1 MGLRKLR
8 PKYVSDPGYL
18 ALDQARG
25 IFPFYIAR
33 IPKVAITEVILNP
46 MQRTSGHRRQQ
57 NTGPMQHAMPT
68 QSVDNRLM
76 RSPGL
81 PLPEALPL

>member
-1 MGLRKLR
+1 MDVTK
-8 PKYVSDPGYL
+8 PYEFIWFVSDPGYL

-46 MQRTSGHRRQQ
+46 TFKYLRNSAAVGGREQKLLAT
-57 NTGPMQHAMPT
+57 
-68 QSVDNRLM
+68 L
-76 RSPGL
+76 SPNVHGS
-81 PLPEALPL
+81 